1 MVTLLFAH
9 DNQFIMD
16 DKGRLFSGGGFS
28 DGVFRR
34 YLAVCERL
42 VVVGRYQ
49 VIESPGALGYEPI
62 MLSNVSFIPM
72 ENPNSIQGLFQRSK
86 IRSKMDEIV
95 RNCDGV
101 IGRASALGNMAI
113 ASAKKLGKPYVR
125 EVVGCSFEPLWYHGS
140 WLGKLYAPYSFL
152 RARRLTRE
160 APYVVYV
167 TESFLQK
174 RYPTRGKWINCSNV
188 ELDDFDDK
196 ILERRLRRID
206 SKTDGEPLILGTIG
220 AVHVRYKGQE
230 GVIRALA
237 KLRQIGLD
245 GFRYEIVGGGDQS
258 YLRKIARKYG
268 VADQVD
274 FLGRMTRKEVFQWL
288 DKIDLY
294 IQPSKT
300 EGLPRALI
308 EAMSR
313 GLPCLGTRVG
323 GIPELLTDECLFSRR
338 KTAQALVARL
348 SGLSKDW
355 MKQQAK
361 RNFMESQEYAREA
374 IETRRREFL
383 EQFVSSITACGDSCP
398 SNK

>member
-1 MVTLLFAH
+1 
-9 DNQFIMD
+9 
-16 DKGRLFSGGGFS
+16 
-28 DGVFRR
+28 
-34 YLAVCERL
+34 
-42 VVVGRYQ
+42 
-49 VIESPGALGYEPI
+49 
-62 MLSNVSFIPM
+62 
-72 ENPNSIQGLFQRSK
+72 
-86 IRSKMDEIV
+86 MDEIV

-125 EVVGCSFEPLWYHGS
+125 EVVGCSFEALWYHGS

-174 RYPTRGKWINCSNV
+174 RYPTRGKWINCSDV

-274 FLGRMTRKEVFQWL
+274 FLGRITRKEVFQWL

-374 IETRRREFL
+374 FETRRREFL